1 MLLQVHP
8 FQAIVLTAM
17 DSEIIA
23 GEDGGR
29 ALDNAVTDSSPLNKQ
44 HWASKIYRG
53 YAQPKC
59 RAVVG
64 AGNGHM
70 ARRIWKKIGTVISPV
85 VVVASF
91 FKFWL
96 CISLAQYWLLPPER
110 NGARRPITD
119 PQIPLAALGSARDK
133 VMPCCKA

>member
-1 MLLQVHP
+1 MGWMLLQVHP

-17 DSEIIA
+17 DSEMIA
-23 GEDGGR
+23 GEDRGG

-70 ARRIWKKIGTVISPV
+70 ARRILDI
-85 VVVASF
+85 
-91 FKFWL
+91 L
-96 CISLAQYWLLPPER
+96 
-110 NGARRPITD
+110 
-119 PQIPLAALGSARDK
+119 
-133 VMPCCKA
+133 